1 MTNPMSKEENFLLEK
16 ARENLKVAQ
25 LLVREGF
32 FDVVAS
38 RTYYAMFYIAQA
50 LLLRL
55 GQTYSSHSAVISAYG
70 KEYAKTG
77 ILDPKFH
84 QWLIKS
90 KGLRQTGDYGMMI
103 SVFTPD
109 VKEALERAAEFLNA
123 AEAYL
128 SRGE

>member
-1 MTNPMSKEENFLLEK
+1 MSKEENFLLEK

-25 LLVREGF
+25 LLVREGY

-38 RTYYAMFYIAQA
+38 RTYYVMFYIAQA

-55 GQTYSSHSAVISAYG
+55 GLTYSSHSAVISAYG

-90 KGLRQTGDYGMMI
+90 KNLRQTGDYGMMI
-103 SVFTPD
+103 DVFMPD
-109 VKEALERAAEFLNA
+109 VKEALEWAAEFLKA

-128 SRGE
+128 SQGE